1 MRPNIILFI
10 LLCSHILP
18 GCTEC
23 YGDTCGYQ
31 AAQPAVWS
39 EDDASLALMIT
50 DLGES
55 RSTSDNQYYL
65 YTLDLD
71 GSNFQKVEQFSTS
84 KILRHYNVTNQYAIV
99 QEGGYGSGHKSFYLV
114 DITQESSRLL
124 VNRASEPCLDY
135 EVIPSLSG
143 DHIAIVTFEG
153 VEIDSSRALKSSRS
167 VSSTAVASTS
177 IYSSL
182 VCTDFELTVDIVDAV
197 TGGATGRASSL
208 NSYISFNIYYDGN
221 VIDLNLESAWSSSGF
236 IISNFDTVNL
246 SSRYAHIAI
255 DGSVSEYEAAFDC
268 GQHETSSDLY
278 SSDGRE
284 AMVIGFVGSEEAVV
298 TLYEN
303 ADEGSVICA
312 PI

>member
-1 MRPNIILFI
+1 MRPYIILFI
-10 LLCSHILP
+10 CLCSQMLS

-39 EDDASLALMIT
+39 EDDDSLALMIT

-65 YTLDLD
+65 YTLDVD
-71 GSNFQKVEQFSTS
+71 GSNFQEVGQFSTS
-84 KILRHYNVTNQYAIV
+84 KILRHYNVKNQYAIV
-99 QEGGYGSGHKSFYLV
+99 QEGGYSSGYKSFYQV
-114 DITQESSRLL
+114 DITQQSSMLL
-124 VNRASEPCLDY
+124 VNRDNQPCLDY

-143 DHIAIVTFEG
+143 DYIAIVTFEG
-153 VEIDSSRALKSSRS
+153 VEIDSSRALKSARS
-167 VSSTAVASTS
+167 ISSTAVASTS
-177 IYSSL
+177 IYSSR
-182 VCTDFELTVDIVDAV
+182 VCTDFELTVDIIDAV
-197 TGGATGRASSL
+197 AGGIIGRASSL
-208 NSYISFNIYYDGN
+208 NSYTSFGIYYDGN
-221 VIDLNLESAWSSSGF
+221 VIDLNLESAWTSSGF

-255 DGSVSEYEAAFDC
+255 DGSVSEYEVAFDC
-268 GQHETSSDLY
+268 GQHETSSGLY
-278 SSDGRE
+278 SSGGRE
-284 AMVIGFVGSEEAVV
+284 AMVIGFVGSEQAMV

-303 ADEGSVICA
+303 VDEGSVLCT